1 MMSDGGENPKLS
13 QAVELF
19 AAGEVTVAVRLLLE
33 ALISYPGDP
42 AVLSHLRYVE
52 KLSPDSLEKVE
63 SELGMSVEHVLSRAR
78 EPIEVMTG
86 ERDYIYYGLPSYL
99 QEKTEIDDG
108 FDVDIGEPTIEAT
121 KPNLM
126 VEVTNPAVPLPNADG
141 WDIDTAPYSAA
152 DIPGGERAGLD
163 DPFAEPE
170 EDDFH
175 DDDLEETLEL
185 PIPDEDGPKLAGDD
199 ETATATSDLS
209 ALIIDATDTED
220 FEQADGDAPTSE
232 FEALDNVLPA
242 PTDPGLAPL
251 VLAPDPP
258 SDMLDGW
265 GAAEPAQESDEFT
278 DTGITLIEAV
288 SETGEYVVGDEAGM
302 RLRALETRLKQF
314 LELDDLT
321 DALEIVEQILELEP
335 EHGLALEARSTCG
348 EKLIKM
354 YESKVGGNLD
364 AIPVV
369 LLPPDQLVWQ
379 DLDHRAGFILSQVD
393 GASRFQ
399 DILLISGMDRLDTM
413 RILAQLVQDGVIGTH

>member
-1 MMSDGGENPKLS
+1 MMSGDGENPKLQ
-13 QAVELF
+13 QAVDLF
-19 AAGEVTVAVRLLLE
+19 AAGEITLAVRSLLE
-33 ALISYPGDP
+33 ALIRHPGDP
-42 AVLSHLRYVE
+42 EVLSHLGYVE
-52 KLSPDSLEKVE
+52 NLSPDSLQKVE
-63 SELGMSVEHVLSRAR
+63 HELGMSVEHVLSRAR
-78 EPIEVMTG
+78 EPIEVSSG
-86 ERDYIYYGLPSYL
+86 GHDYIYYGLPRYL
-99 QEKTEIDDG
+99 QEPEDA

-126 VEVTNPAVPLPNADG
+126 VEVTNPAVPLPLSDG
-141 WDIDTAPYSAA
+141 WDIDTAPYSAD
-152 DIPGGERAGLD
+152 DIPGGDRAGLD

-185 PIPDEDGPKLAGDD
+185 PIPGEETPNPAGN
-199 ETATATSDLS
+199 ENVSAGGSDLS
-209 ALIIDATDTED
+209 VLIIDATDTED

-232 FEALDNVLPA
+232 FEALETSLPS
-242 PTDPGLAPL
+242 PTNPGMAPL

-258 SDMLDGW
+258 SDMLDSWDDGKP
-265 GAAEPAQESDEFT
+265 EESNDDLL
-278 DTGITLIEAV
+278 DTGVTLTEAV
-288 SETGEYVVGDEAGM
+288 SETGEFIIGDEAGE
-302 RLRALETRLKQF
+302 RLQALEARLKQF

-321 DALEIVEQILELEP
+321 DALDTVQQILEIEP
-335 EHGLALEARSTCG
+335 EHGLALEARATCG

-364 AIPVV
+364 ATPVV

-413 RILAQLVQDGVIGTH
+413 RILAQLVQDGVIGTR

>member
-1 MMSDGGENPKLS
+1 MTDAGENPKLN

-19 AAGEVTVAVRLLLE
+19 SIGEVTSAVRLLLE
-33 ALISYPGDP
+33 ALISKPGDP
-42 AVLSHLRYVE
+42 AVLSHLRYLE
-52 KLSPDSLEKVE
+52 KLSPDSLAQVE
-63 SELGMSVEHVLSRAR
+63 NELGMSVEHVMSRAR
-78 EPIEVMTG
+78 DPIEVSVG
-86 ERDYIYYGLPSYL
+86 ERDYIYYGLPPHL
-99 QEKTEIDDG
+99 REDAETEEEPQDDG
-108 FDVDIGEPTIEAT
+108 FEVDIGDPTIESIST
-121 KPNLM
+121 TSYS
-126 VEVTNPAVPLPNADG
+126 EITQPAVPLPDLG
-141 WDIDTAPYSAA
+141 DSWDIDTAPFSAE
-152 DIPGGERAGLD
+152 DIPVSTD
-163 DPFAEPE
+163 SFIEPE
-170 EDDFH
+170 V
-175 DDDLEETLEL
+175 
-185 PIPDEDGPKLAGDD
+185 PSDEPPKDTGS
-199 ETATATSDLS
+199 TDLS

-220 FEQADGDAPTSE
+220 FDHADGDATTSE
-232 FEALDNVLPA
+232 FEALDLPLLD
-242 PTDPGLAPL
+242 PTNPGLSPM

-265 GAAEPAQESDEFT
+265 GAAEPEEQEDDLST
-278 DTGITLIEAV
+278 TGITLIEAV

-321 DALEIVEQILELEP
+321 DALEVVEQILELEP

-354 YESKVGGNLD
+354 YESKVGGNLG
-364 AIPVV
+364 ATPVV

-413 RILAQLVQDGVIGTH
+413 RILAQLVQDGVIGTT